1 MRKKVQLLLSIWGKS
16 ICTPTELITLS
27 YDSLFM
33 VYDATGHKWFKHGEF
48 GVTGYASGIE
58 YHDGKLEA

>member
-1 MRKKVQLLLSIWGKS
+1 M
-16 ICTPTELITLS
+16 ITLS